1 MRLAGN
7 DITFW
12 HSNNSLITPHYTSF
26 TVSSTEKYDRN
37 RQHRERAGRASS
49 YHYTTCKQAGNTA
62 ITGTGEYDRSRQH
75 PEQYG
80 RYKSYYYISS
90 FSYSSDSATIKPT
103 FASSQFGFICTWNDH
118 DDTG

>member
-1 MRLAGN
+1 MVNHACLVLNLPARSMLPPQATSMLMRLAGN
-7 DITFW
+7 DSTFW
-12 HSNNSLITPHYTSF
+12 HSNNSLITPNYTSF

-80 RYKSYYYISS
+80 RDKTYHYISS
-90 FSYSSDSATIKPT
+90 
-103 FASSQFGFICTWNDH
+103 
-118 DDTG
+118 